1 MSDARSADRAAGES
15 RTRAEEEIDGSNQA
29 QEVVTGVTSCK
40 ALSWKNLL
48 IWRQNSGKIADMVK
62 RYERRLQAPSTS
74 FFLFGMRG
82 VGKTTWAYE
91 HFAEARRIDLLREDL
106 YQAHLVDPRLFR
118 RQLADLKSNDWVVV
132 DEIQRLPALLNE
144 IHGLIQER
152 GLRFVLLGS
161 SARKLRRAGVNLLGG
176 RALQRTLSPF
186 LPSETRH
193 DYSLGDVLRFGSLP
207 LIWNAPSKRDQ
218 LEAYVQLYLKEEIQ
232 AEAIVRNLAGFA
244 RFLSVAS
251 LFHGQIL
258 NVEGL
263 ARDSGVARTT
273 VQGYLDI
280 LEDTLLAFRLRAF
293 EGKLRVKER
302 RHPKLY
308 WLDSGVVRAA
318 RKQFHPPSPEERGSL
333 FEGLIAQLL
342 RAECALEPRLYDEL
356 YYWAVGKTALEV
368 DFLLQ
373 RGDSFVAIEAKAS
386 ERLAS
391 TALSGLKAIAE
402 LPNVERRILVY
413 CGEHRYHHESGVEV
427 LPFEDFLGEL
437 ERGF

>member
-1 MSDARSADRAAGES
+1 
-15 RTRAEEEIDGSNQA
+15 
-29 QEVVTGVTSCK
+29 
-40 ALSWKNLL
+40 
-48 IWRQNSGKIADMVK
+48 MVK
-62 RYERRLQAPSTS
+62 NYKRRLQAPSTS

-82 VGKTTWAYE
+82 VGKTTWARE
-91 HFAEARRIDLLREDL
+91 RFPEAHRIDLLREDI
-106 YQAHLVDPRLFR
+106 YQSHLVDPRLFR
-118 RQLADLKSNDWVVV
+118 RQLADLKPDDWVVV
-132 DEIQRLPALLNE
+132 DEIQRLPTLLNE
-144 IHGLIQER
+144 IHGLIEEQ

-161 SARKLRRAGVNLLGG
+161 SARKLRREGVNLLGG
-176 RALQRTLSPF
+176 RALQRTLSPL
-186 LPSETRH
+186 LPSEAGD
-193 DYSLGDVLRFGSLP
+193 DYVLDDVLRHGSLP
-207 LIWNAPSKRDQ
+207 LIWRAPSKRDQ

-232 AEAIVRNLAGFA
+232 AEALVRNLPGFA
-244 RFLSVAS
+244 RFLPVAS
-251 LFHGQIL
+251 LFHGQVL

-308 WLDSGVVRAA
+308 WLDSGVARAA

-333 FEGLIAQLL
+333 FEGVIAQLL
-342 RAECALEPRLYDEL
+342 RAEQALEPNLFDEL

-373 RGDSFVAIEAKAS
+373 RRDSFVAIEAKAG
-386 ERLAS
+386 ERLDSA
-391 TALSGLKAIAE
+391 AFAGLKAIAE

-413 CGEHRYHHESGVEV
+413 CGDHRYRHETGVEV
-427 LPFEDFLGEL
+427 LPFEDFLAEL
-437 ERGF
+437 AGGF

>member
-1 MSDARSADRAAGES
+1 
-15 RTRAEEEIDGSNQA
+15 
-29 QEVVTGVTSCK
+29 
-40 ALSWKNLL
+40 
-48 IWRQNSGKIADMVK
+48 MVK
-62 RYERRLQAPSTS
+62 NYQRRLQAPSTS

-82 VGKTTWAYE
+82 VGKTTWARE
-91 HFAEARRIDLLREDL
+91 HFPEARRIDLLREDI
-106 YQAHLVDPRLFR
+106 YQSHLVDPRLFR
-118 RQLADLKSNDWVVV
+118 RQLADLKTDDWVVV
-132 DEIQRLPALLNE
+132 DEIQRLPTLLNA
-144 IHGLIQER
+144 IHGLIEEQ

-161 SARKLRRAGVNLLGG
+161 SARKLRREGVNLLGG
-176 RALQRTLSPF
+176 RALQRTLSPL
-186 LPSETRH
+186 LPSEAGN

-232 AEAIVRNLAGFA
+232 AEALVRNLPGFA

-251 LFHGQIL
+251 LFHGQVL

-280 LEDTLLAFRLRAF
+280 LDDTLLTFRLRAF

-342 RAECALEPRLYDEL
+342 RAECALEPSLFDDL

-373 RGDSFVAIEAKAS
+373 RRERFIAIEAKAS
-386 ERLAS
+386 ERLDSA
-391 TALSGLKAIAE
+391 AFAGLKAIDE
-402 LPNVERRILVY
+402 LPNIERRILVY
-413 CGEHRYHHESGVEV
+413 CGEHRYRHETGVEV
-427 LPFEDFLGEL
+427 LPFEDFLSEIEKGL
-437 ERGF
+437 

>member
-1 MSDARSADRAAGES
+1 
-15 RTRAEEEIDGSNQA
+15 
-29 QEVVTGVTSCK
+29 
-40 ALSWKNLL
+40 
-48 IWRQNSGKIADMVK
+48 MVK
-62 RYERRLQAPSTS
+62 NYKRRLQAPSTS

-82 VGKTTWAYE
+82 VGKTTWARE
-91 HFAEARRIDLLREDL
+91 RFPGAHRIDLLREDI
-106 YQAHLVDPRLFR
+106 YQSHLVDPRLFR
-118 RQLADLKSNDWVVV
+118 RQLADLKPDDWVVV
-132 DEIQRLPALLNE
+132 DEIQRLPTLLNE
-144 IHGLIQER
+144 IHGLIEEQ

-161 SARKLRRAGVNLLGG
+161 SARKLRREGVNLLGG
-176 RALQRTLSPF
+176 RALQRTLSPL
-186 LPSETRH
+186 LPSEAGN
-193 DYSLGDVLRFGSLP
+193 DFFLDDVLRHGSLP
-207 LIWNAPSKRDQ
+207 LIWSAPSKRDQ

-232 AEAIVRNLAGFA
+232 AEALVRNLPGFA
-244 RFLSVAS
+244 RFLPVAS
-251 LFHGQIL
+251 LFHGQVL

-308 WLDSGVVRAA
+308 WLDSGVARAA

-342 RAECALEPRLYDEL
+342 RAEQALEPSLFDEL

-373 RGDSFVAIEAKAS
+373 RRDNFVAIEAKAG
-386 ERLAS
+386 ERLDSA
-391 TALSGLKAIAE
+391 AFAGLKAIAE

-413 CGEHRYHHESGVEV
+413 CGEHRYRHETGVEV
-427 LPFEDFLGEL
+427 LPFGDFLEEL
-437 ERGF
+437 DRGF